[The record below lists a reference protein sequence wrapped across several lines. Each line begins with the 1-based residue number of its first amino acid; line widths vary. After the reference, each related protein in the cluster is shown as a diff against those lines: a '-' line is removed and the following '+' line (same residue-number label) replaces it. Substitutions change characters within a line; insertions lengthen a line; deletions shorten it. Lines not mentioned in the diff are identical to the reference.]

1 MASGEREVKPAIF
14 VSIMAVLF
22 MFTGTCFAFYCFPSV
37 QEWMLETVGA
47 DDQGYD
53 LSAGETPNKKY
64 LAKICET
71 FLPLAD
77 LSEKVS
83 QPVDFILRMIN
94 DCYSREDIENFTIG
108 FDQYKLLMKESQIKI
123 KTRDIEKALPVIKSA
138 LNASEPQDELVFFIN
153 STKNLAIRYL
163 MTSEYYMND
172 YLEYKLIPARF
183 DGCIDA

>member
-1 MASGEREVKPAIF
+1 MRRREAIRN
-14 VSIMAVLF
+14 VLIAAA
-22 MFTGTCFAFYCFPSV
+22 GTVFITSCSESNVIEFLS
-37 QEWMLETVGA
+37 
-47 DDQGYD
+47 DDG
-53 LSAGETPNKKY
+53 LRLNRRHKKY

-71 FLPLAD
+71 FLPLSD
-77 LSEKVS
+77 LSEKIS

-123 KTRDIEKALPVIKSA
+123 KTRDIEKALPIIKSA
-138 LNASEPQDELVFFIN
+138 LNASEPQDELVFLIN

-163 MTSEYYMND
+163 MTSEYYMKN
-172 YLEYKLIPARF
+172 YLEYKLIPERF